1 MWEKIV
7 ETLSHWL
14 EATSPAR
21 KVADVAVAFIIAL
34 LAGSLFVAYK
44 AEGEI
49 RRLAIKALDKTPEL
63 DNETAGK
70 LIEPL
75 LKDCQRAGGIAVAV
89 FSVDLAGNTTKLT
102 GYAGPAELKERFP
115 RLKLGLDKA
124 PFIYSGMA
132 DSQVVIAS
140 SMMEGN
146 STVVYHPESD
156 ITIVSVP
163 IPEKHHAFLA
173 GFVMCGIKGK
183 VSEDSAEVVN
193 VKLLLS
199 DFSQRVL

>member
-1 MWEKIV
+1 MWDNI
-7 ETLSHWL
+7 TSFIAHWF

-34 LAGSLFVAYK
+34 LGGSLYLAYN

-63 DNETAGK
+63 DAGTASK
-70 LIEPL
+70 LLEPL
-75 LKDCQRAGGIAVAV
+75 LKDCERAGGIGVAV
-89 FSVDLAGNTTKLT
+89 FSVDLAGNTTRLV
-102 GYAGPAELKERFP
+102 GYAGPANLKERFP

-124 PFIYSGMA
+124 PFIHAGMA
-132 DSQVVIAS
+132 ESQVIIAS

-146 STVVYHPESD
+146 STVVYHAESD
-156 ITIVSVP
+156 ITMVSVP

-173 GFVMCGIKGK
+173 GFVMCGIHGK